1 MLETRRARR
10 FDCDET
16 VDCDIK
22 GSVRIAFLK
31 DVSLLGGRIQGADL
45 PEVGSLI
52 RITPTFSEYGL
63 EASFGRQWIYAQVC
77 WVSRN
82 GEVQE
87 AGLRFLEPRLRLR
100 HSWVADLCEHDAERR
115 TSIRVATE
123 VHMEIRV
130 AGHRSTLEATSL
142 DLSLG
147 GAQALLPGVV
157 RQGARAD
164 VTLCLPWAVLDVPA
178 TVVRQASIDNS
189 HHSLR
194 FVNVP
199 RCDADV
205 INSFLAQELVN
216 QKPVRSPNLDV
227 LSLFNTGRRN

>member
-22 GSVRIAFLK
+22 GEVRIAFLK
-31 DVSLLGGRIQGADL
+31 DVSLLGGRIQGVDL

-52 RITPTFSEYGL
+52 RITPTFSEFGL
-63 EASFGRQWIYAQVC
+63 EARFGRQWIYAQVC
-77 WVSRN
+77 WINRS
-82 GEVQE
+82 GEVHE

-100 HSWVADLCEHDAERR
+100 HSWVADLCSHDAERR

-123 VHMEIRV
+123 VHMEVKV
-130 AGHRSTLEATSL
+130 AGTRSTLEATSS

-147 GAQALLPGVV
+147 GAQAFLPGVV
-157 RQGARAD
+157 RQGSRAE
-164 VTLCLPWAVLDVPA
+164 VTLCLPWAVLDLPA
-178 TVVRQASIDNS
+178 TVVRQASIDNT

-194 FVNVP
+194 FVDMP
-199 RCDADV
+199 RCDAEV
-205 INSFLAQELVN
+205 INSFLAQELLS
-216 QKPVRSPNLDV
+216 QKPQRPPNLDV
-227 LSLFNTGRRN
+227 LTLFNGARR